1 MSSALH
7 KLDLRTLSVTLR
19 QPPEPAGS
27 GLGEQTQKS
36 AALQSVILEVTAGK
50 EVVLLQVAASVE
62 VWRRVCLVA
71 YVCVSAARAVFPHA
85 RHLSFWRGRRKMGRT
100 PKCGR
105 KP

>member
-50 EVVLLQVAASVE
+50 EVVLLQAEDGAEAKMWAEALKRGAKEAATASPSALVQ
-62 VWRRVCLVA
+62 RRSRSPTRL
-71 YVCVSAARAVFPHA
+71 
-85 RHLSFWRGRRKMGRT
+85 
-100 PKCGR
+100 
-105 KP
+105 KPLNLE